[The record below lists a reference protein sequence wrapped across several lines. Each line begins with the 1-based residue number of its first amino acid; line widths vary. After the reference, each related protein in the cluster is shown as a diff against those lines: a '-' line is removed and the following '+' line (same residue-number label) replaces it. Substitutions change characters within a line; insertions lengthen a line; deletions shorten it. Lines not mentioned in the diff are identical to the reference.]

1 MVIGGFM
8 THAAK
13 QRRTRRAYAVPALCG
28 VLLAGCSSSSDGGHP
43 TGPSASPAAVTSP
56 AAQHGTGVA
65 TARFTVDPERVPT
78 TPSAA
83 LRLVRA
89 ITAGPDGYGP
99 GYVKRFPYESDPAAW
114 PVLGTDCVWRQD
126 SLPDDVLATFTRYSR
141 LPAADSKGE
150 VRTAATVTLHRT
162 AAQADQE
169 MAETLEEA
177 LRCPDQQLRATE
189 RIRGLNSMGSGF
201 GTNGNTSADDYL
213 IEMGT
218 YDDPALGKGATYYLW
233 NQVRLGPVTIAV
245 VVEGGKGF
253 DQSDLLTVQA
263 RAVAGMETKVRT
275 ELGAQK

>member
-1 MVIGGFM
+1 M
-8 THAAK
+8 TYTAT
-13 QRRTRRAYAVPALCG
+13 QRRTRRGYAVLAVCG
-28 VLLAGCSSSSDGGHP
+28 VLLAGCSGSSDGGHR
-43 TGPSASPAAVTSP
+43 TGPSASSASVTSP
-56 AAQHGTGVA
+56 AGQRGTGVP
-65 TARFTVDPERVPT
+65 TVRFTVDPARVPT
-78 TPSAA
+78 TPFAA
-83 LRLVRA
+83 LDLVRA
-89 ITAGPDGYGP
+89 VTAGPDSYGP
-99 GYVKRFPYESDPAAW
+99 GYIKRPPYESDPAAW
-114 PVLGTDCVWRQD
+114 PVLGTDCVWRQEP
-126 SLPDDVLATFTRYSR
+126 LPGDVLATFTRYSR

-189 RIRGLNSMGSGF
+189 RISGLNSMGSGY

-218 YDDPALGKGATYYLW
+218 YDDPALGKGATYYIW

-245 VVEGGKGF
+245 VLEGGKGF
-253 DQSDLLTVQA
+253 GQGDLLTVQA
-263 RAVAGMETKVRT
+263 RAVAGMETKVRS